1 MFRLFMARKTVS
13 DRLSLTLPNGTGDV
27 ATIYGRLDMSE
38 FIDPVANRGV
48 IVHDSQFQLRNP
60 TGTKSGLTNTG
71 MFSLLEAMPG
81 AIAPAWDDEDRN
93 IGVKLVALN
102 TAYQDLGEC
111 GLSTDGVYA
120 IQEHYAFQSYHSIA
134 DAAAQLAGGYSSVVM
149 ETRDWTVSDIHGDG
163 ALLLSDLLIGVA
175 LDNVQLGDAAAAD
188 IDIEIDV
195 VVHFTEKKV
204 SQKEITQ
211 MITAN
216 LDV

>member
-1 MFRLFMARKTVS
+1 MARKTVS
-13 DRLSLTLPNGTGDV
+13 DRLSLTLPNGSGDV
-27 ATIYGRLDMSE
+27 GTIFGRLDMSE
-38 FIDPVANRGV
+38 FIDPVSNRGV
-48 IVHDSQFQLRNP
+48 IIHDVQFQLRNP
-60 TGTKSGLTNTG
+60 SGTKSGLTNTG
-71 MFSLLEAMPG
+71 MFSLWENMPG
-81 AIAPAWDDEDRN
+81 TIGAGFSDNDRN

-102 TAYQDLGEC
+102 TAYQDLAEC
-111 GLSTDGVYA
+111 GLSTDGVYC
-120 IQEHYAFQSYHSIA
+120 IQEHNAFQSWHSIA
-134 DAAAQLAGGYSSVVM
+134 DPASGVGAGYSSVAYT
-149 ETRDWTVSDIHGDG
+149 ERNWSVSDLHGDG

-175 LDNVQLGDAAAAD
+175 IDNLSLGDGAAAD